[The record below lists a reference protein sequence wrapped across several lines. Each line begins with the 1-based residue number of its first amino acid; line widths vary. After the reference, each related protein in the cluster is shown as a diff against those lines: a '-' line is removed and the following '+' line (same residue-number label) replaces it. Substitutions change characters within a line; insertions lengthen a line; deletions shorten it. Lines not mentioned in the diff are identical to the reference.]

1 MHEYIKVGEGV
12 ISWAL
17 TKAEPEIFRGE
28 GWVLD
33 VQGINQ
39 VLIFKGG
46 GGVLTKP
53 SPLFLGPCMLVHM
66 RNIPQEYLLTKFLLL
81 ALLSHVAKITRLLIM
96 KKKHF
101 LLITFFVDFRPQN
114 ITLFINFFF
123 LNFYPYLSLNSK

>member
-17 TKAEPEIFRGE
+17 TKAEPEIFWGE

-46 GGVLTKP
+46 GVSSP
-53 SPLFLGPCMLVHM
+53 NPHPLF
-66 RNIPQEYLLTKFLLL
+66 
-81 ALLSHVAKITRLLIM
+81 
-96 KKKHF
+96 
-101 LLITFFVDFRPQN
+101 
-114 ITLFINFFF
+114 
-123 LNFYPYLSLNSK
+123 

>member
-39 VLIFKGG
+39 VLIFKEGG
-46 GGVLTKP
+46 GGPHQTLTP
-53 SPLFLGPCMLVHM
+53 FFLGPCMLVHM

-96 KKKHF
+96 KKKKI

-123 LNFYPYLSLNSK
+123 FKCLPLFVIKQ

>member
-39 VLIFKGG
+39 VLIFKEGG
-46 GGVLTKP
+46 GGPHQTLTP
-53 SPLFLGPCMLVHM
+53 FFRSVHACAYE
-66 RNIPQEYLLTKFLLL
+66 EYSSGIS
-81 ALLSHVAKITRLLIM
+81 A
-96 KKKHF
+96 
-101 LLITFFVDFRPQN
+101 D
-114 ITLFINFFF
+114 
-123 LNFYPYLSLNSK
+123 

>member
-46 GGVLTKP
+46 DVLTKP

-114 ITLFINFFF
+114 ITLFINYFFF
-123 LNFYPYLSLNSK
+123 KFLPLFVIKQ

>member
-39 VLIFKGG
+39 VLIFRG

-53 SPLFLGPCMLVHM
+53 SPLFLGPCMRVHM
-66 RNIPQEYLLTKFLLL
+66 RNNPQEYLLTKFLLL
-81 ALLSHVAKITRLLIM
+81 ALLSHVAKITHLSW
-96 KKKHF
+96 KKT
-101 LLITFFVDFRPQN
+101 TFSFNN
-114 ITLFINFFF
+114 IFCWLSSPKYNSIYQFFF
-123 LNFYPYLSLNSK
+123 FKFLPLFVIKQ

>member
-12 ISWAL
+12 ILWAL

-39 VLIFKGG
+39 VLIFRG

-53 SPLFLGPCMLVHM
+53 SPLFLGPCMRVHM
-66 RNIPQEYLLTKFLLL
+66 RNNPQEYLLTKFLLL

-96 KKKHF
+96 KKKKF

-114 ITLFINFFF
+114 ITLFINYFFF
-123 LNFYPYLSLNSK
+123 KFLPLFVIKQ

>member
-1 MHEYIKVGEGV
+1 M
-12 ISWAL
+12 
-17 TKAEPEIFRGE
+17 
-28 GWVLD
+28 D

-39 VLIFKGG
+39 VLIFKEGG
-46 GGVLTKP
+46 GGVLTEP

-81 ALLSHVAKITRLLIM
+81 ALLSHVAKITYALTYHE

-114 ITLFINFFF
+114 ITLFINYFFF
-123 LNFYPYLSLNSK
+123 

>member
-39 VLIFKGG
+39 VLIFKEGG
-46 GGVLTKP
+46 SSPTLTP
-53 SPLFLGPCMLVHM
+53 FFRSVHACAYE
-66 RNIPQEYLLTKFLLL
+66 EYSSGIS
-81 ALLSHVAKITRLLIM
+81 A
-96 KKKHF
+96 
-101 LLITFFVDFRPQN
+101 D
-114 ITLFINFFF
+114 
-123 LNFYPYLSLNSK
+123 

>member
-39 VLIFKGG
+39 VLIFKEG
-46 GGVLTKP
+46 GGVLTEP

-96 KKKHF
+96 IKKKF

-123 LNFYPYLSLNSK
+123 FNFYPYLSLNSK

>member
-46 GGVLTKP
+46 GVLTKP

-66 RNIPQEYLLTKFLLL
+66 RNILQEYLLTKFLLL
-81 ALLSHVAKITRLLIM
+81 ALLSHVAKITHLLIM
-96 KKKHF
+96 KKK
-101 LLITFFVDFRPQN
+101 TFSFNN
-114 ITLFINFFF
+114 IFCWLSSPKYNSIYQFFF
-123 LNFYPYLSLNSK
+123 FNFYPYLSLNSK

>member
-39 VLIFKGG
+39 VLIFRG

-123 LNFYPYLSLNSK
+123 FNFYPYLSLNSK

>member
-39 VLIFKGG
+39 VLIFRGG

-66 RNIPQEYLLTKFLLL
+66 RNNPQEYLLTKFLLL

-96 KKKHF
+96 IKKKF

-123 LNFYPYLSLNSK
+123 FKCLPLFVIKQ